1 MMPTCPGYLYETT
14 EAEKGGGS
22 SSRTVVS
29 VLEQCPSAHCTF
41 LCKWPAK
48 HNIQMLSHHRYAPNI
63 AHADLVIFPKVKD
76 HLEDITMTQDTLKST
91 WEWAIRTIDTKE
103 FAAAYRR

>member
-1 MMPTCPGYLYETT
+1 
-14 EAEKGGGS
+14 
-22 SSRTVVS
+22 
-29 VLEQCPSAHCTF
+29 
-41 LCKWPAK
+41 
-48 HNIQMLSHHRYAPNI
+48 
-63 AHADLVIFPKVKD
+63 LVIFPKVKD